1 MTFRTLPVAMPDISK
16 ISSAFADR
24 TRAAVCGALMDGA
37 AWTPTELAGFCSVSK
52 STMSEHL
59 AVLKAVGVVGEV
71 RQGRHRYFRLAG
83 PEVASVIESLAA
95 IAGANFPSP
104 KNYNAHRANTEFAAG
119 RTCYNHLAGEL
130 GVRLLQELSAHGYI
144 SAHLQVTED
153 GDELLRSWGIPAWT
167 RPTACSTW
175 RAVWGPRSAL
185 DYSRCRGLS
194 EPTPTGV
201 CASSQKD
208 GQPSGP
214 QDSPC
219 PDRVGPVPHV
229 RHSIHPP
236 PPFRATPIS
245 GRVPTSINF

>member
-71 RQGRHRYFRLAG
+71 RQGRHRYVRLAG

-104 KNYNAHRANTEFAAG
+104 KRAERATTILPASSVSGSSRNSA
-119 RTCYNHLAGEL
+119 RT
-130 GVRLLQELSAHGYI
+130 VTSQRTSRRLRTATSCSAHGGSHI
-144 SAHLQVTED
+144 QNA
-153 GDELLRSWGIPAWT
+153 LRANPAWT

-175 RAVWGPRSAL
+175 RAGSGPRSAL

-219 PDRVGPVPHV
+219 PDRVGPVPRV
-229 RHSIHPP
+229 RHSINPP
-236 PPFRATPIS
+236 RPFRATAS
-245 GRVPTSINF
+245 SSRVPTSVNF

>member
-71 RQGRHRYFRLAG
+71 RQGRHRYVRLAG

-144 SAHLQVTED
+144 SAHLQATED
-153 GDELLRSWGIPAWT
+153 GDELLRSWGIPHPERLEGKPCLDTTHRVFHLAGGLG
-167 RPTACSTW
+167 STICARLLALSW
-175 RAVWGPRSAL
+175 IERTHSNRCVRLVPEGRAAL
-185 DYSRCRGLS
+185 GAAGLS
-194 EPTPTGV
+194 LP
-201 CASSQKD
+201 
-208 GQPSGP
+208 
-214 QDSPC
+214 
-219 PDRVGPVPHV
+219 
-229 RHSIHPP
+229 
-236 PPFRATPIS
+236 
-245 GRVPTSINF
+245 

>member
-52 STMSEHL
+52 STLTPHRATAHSPHTTAIPSE
-59 AVLKAVGVVGEV
+59 VVGEV

-153 GDELLRSWGIPAWT
+153 GDELLRSWGIPHPERLEGKPCLDTTHRVFHLAGGLG
-167 RPTACSTW
+167 STICARLLALSW
-175 RAVWGPRSAL
+175 IERTHSNRCVRLVPEGRAAL
-185 DYSRCRGLS
+185 GAAGLS
-194 EPTPTGV
+194 LP
-201 CASSQKD
+201 
-208 GQPSGP
+208 
-214 QDSPC
+214 
-219 PDRVGPVPHV
+219 
-229 RHSIHPP
+229 
-236 PPFRATPIS
+236 
-245 GRVPTSINF
+245 